1 MKTILLFSILLVGTT
16 TLFAQDKY
24 TLKIK
29 TTQGHPMPNVD
40 VTAVNGD
47 ISITKKTDNAGKVT
61 FTFTEVGTYVLSY
74 LEMKNFGTYE
84 VKEGFRGTFSK
95 TVTYDPK
102 GVFAEKPRV
111 DRSKIAFREVSP
123 THLKAGGEAVQVT
136 VHIKDNSRAYLPHV
150 DLTIVDCTNG
160 IKYPSE
166 SNAAGKATFYLP
178 ANGNY
183 EIDLGGVEA
192 LRVFKTNNNGGGRA
206 EMVVFYEKTKVKE
219 IAKGDTLIQRNI
231 TQTNGTTSHL
241 LFTLTLLDFGGNKLE
256 GEPVY
261 LVAEDKSRVYEGET
275 DGAGVCKFMLQK
287 GTNYIMN
294 LKYEE
299 GVHYVDVTN
308 KRGFGREST
317 TRRYRGSEAIVQM
330 LADRRLNDK
339 GFVINHQTTPIR
351 KLGKPEGYIN
361 KTNTGYELDFA
372 SSGPVGTPTVVGNRL
387 YTQQGY
393 YSPNYY
399 CLSAATGQY
408 VWGVE
413 LGEAGI
419 SPVVHQS
426 GVLLLNTESCT
437 LYAIDAKTGELLW
450 SKWLAGYLYTTP
462 SADGYNVYVV
472 YENGGE
478 NPLHPGEGRVLAS
491 FNIRTGATNW
501 MSWLDNEAIACP
513 VVAGNEVHVSSLS
526 GRYYVF
532 DKKTGERREASP
544 SIKAVSSPTV
554 TAEEIFITSSING
567 EERLVVLDRKTL
579 KKKRVYRKKI
589 SPALITEQSGLQ
601 EKMNFNGG
609 HPVVYK
615 NEIVVL
621 LEKERVSAFDARSEE
636 LLWQNDIATTNN
648 QAPIIANGKVFVA
661 GENGKI
667 MSFDLRTG
675 RETKIMDTKGIVDG
689 QPVMRNGL
697 IYVAAGGIL
706 KIIRSIKQFE
716 WNQWNKDPSHN
727 LLWED

>member
-1 MKTILLFSILLVGTT
+1 MKTLLLLSILFLSASS
-16 TLFAQDKY
+16 LFAQDKY

-29 TTQGHPMPNVD
+29 TTQGHPMPNVE

-47 ISITKKTDNAGKVT
+47 IVITEKTDNAGKVT
-61 FTFTEVGTYVLSY
+61 FTFTEVGTYSLSY

-102 GVFAEKPRV
+102 GIFAEKPAQ
-111 DRSKIAFREVSP
+111 DRSKIAFKEVSP
-123 THLKAGGEAVQVT
+123 TSLKGNSNVVEVI

-150 DLTIVDCTNG
+150 DLTVVDCTNG
-160 IKYPSE
+160 MKFVGK

-178 ANGNY
+178 ANGSY
-183 EIDLGGVEA
+183 EIDLGGIEA
-192 LRVFKTNNNGGGRA
+192 LRLFKTNNNSGGRA
-206 EMVVFYEKTKVKE
+206 QLVVFYEKTKVNE
-219 IAKGDTLIQRNI
+219 VAKGDTLIQKNI

-261 LVAEDKSRVYEGET
+261 MVAEDKSRVYEGET
-275 DGAGVCKFMLQK
+275 DAAGVCKFMLQK

-299 GVHYVDVTN
+299 GVHYVDVSN

-330 LADRRLNDK
+330 LAERRLNEK
-339 GFVINHQTTPIR
+339 GFVINHEHTPIR
-351 KLGKPEGYIN
+351 KLGKPENYI
-361 KTNTGYELDFA
+361 TRTSTGFELDFE
-372 SSGPVGTPTVVGNRL
+372 SSGPVGTPTVVGNKL

-399 CLSAATGQY
+399 CLSAATGQF

-462 SADGYNVYVV
+462 SADQYNVYVV
-472 YENGGE
+472 YENGGM
-478 NPLHPGEGRVLAS
+478 NPNNPNEGRVLAS
-491 FNIRTGATNW
+491 FNIRTGAVNW

-513 VVAGNEVHVSSLS
+513 VIAGDEVHVSSLS
-526 GRYYVF
+526 GRYYVY
-532 DKKTGERREASP
+532 DRKTGKRREASA

-554 TAEEIFITSSING
+554 TAEEIFLTATVNG
-567 EERLVVLDRKTL
+567 AEKLIVLDRKTL
-579 KKKRVYRKKI
+579 KKKRSYGTKL
-589 SPALITEQSGLQ
+589 SPALVTERSGLQ
-601 EKMNFNGG
+601 EKMNFNGA

-615 NEIVVL
+615 NKIVVL
-621 LEKERVSAFDARSEE
+621 LEADKVSAFDANSEK
-636 LLWQNDIATTNN
+636 LLWQNEVSTTNN
-648 QAPIIANGKVFVA
+648 QAPIISNGKVYVA
-661 GENGKI
+661 GKEGELLA
-667 MSFDLRTG
+667 FDLNTG
-675 RETKIMDTKGIVDG
+675 RETTIEDTKGMLDG
-689 QPVMRNGL
+689 QPIMRNGI

-706 KIIRSIKQFE
+706 KMIRSIKAGE
-716 WNQWNKDPSHN
+716 WDQWNKDPGHN
-727 LLWED
+727 LLWE

>member
-1 MKTILLFSILLVGTT
+1 MKHILLFLIAFLGTT
-16 TLFAQDKY
+16 SLRAQDTY

-29 TTQGHPMPNVD
+29 TTQGHPMLNVE

-47 ISITKKTDNAGKVT
+47 IVITEKTDNAGKAI
-61 FTFTEVGTYVLSY
+61 FTFTEVGTYSLSY

-102 GVFAEKPRV
+102 GIFAEPTV
-111 DRSKIAFREVSP
+111 ADRSKINFKEVSP
-123 THLKAGGEAVQVT
+123 MLLKGNENAVEVI
-136 VHIKDNSRAYLPHV
+136 VHIKNNDRAYLPHV
-150 DLTIVDCTNG
+150 DLAIVDCTNG
-160 IKYPSE
+160 LKYVGK

-178 ANGNY
+178 INSSY
-183 EIDLGGVEA
+183 EIDLGGIEA
-192 LRVFKTNNNGGGRA
+192 LRVFKTNNNPGGTA
-206 EMVVFYEKTKVKE
+206 QMVVFYEKTKVNE
-219 IAKGDTLIQRNI
+219 VAKGDTLIQNNI

-261 LVAEDKSRVYEGET
+261 MVAEEGTRVYEGIT

-294 LKYEE
+294 LKFEE
-299 GVHYVDVTN
+299 GVHYVEVSN
-308 KRGFGREST
+308 KQGFGRESV

-330 LADRRLNDK
+330 LANRRANEK

-351 KLGKPEGYIN
+351 KLGQPGDYLT
-361 KTNTGYELDFA
+361 KTSTGFELNFA

-437 LYAIDAKTGELLW
+437 LYAIDASTGELLW

-462 SADGYNVYVV
+462 SADQYNVYVV
-472 YENGGE
+472 YENGGS
-478 NPLHPGEGRVLAS
+478 NPLNQNEDRVLAS
-491 FNIRTGATNW
+491 FNIRTGAVNW
-501 MSWLDNEAIACP
+501 MAWLDNEAIASP
-513 VVAGNEVHVSSLS
+513 VVAGDEVHVSSLS

-532 DKKTGERREASP
+532 NRKTGERREAAM

-554 TAEEIFITSSING
+554 TAEEIFVTASIKG
-567 EERLVVLDRKTL
+567 EEKLIVLDRKTL
-579 KKKRVYRKKI
+579 KKKRTYGTKL
-589 SPALITEQSGLQ
+589 SPSLVTEDSELQ
-601 EKMNFNGG
+601 EKMNFNGA
-609 HPVVYK
+609 HPVVYR

-621 LEKERVSAFDARSEE
+621 LETDRVSAFDAQSES
-636 LLWQNDIATTNN
+636 LMWQKDIKTTNN
-648 QAPIIANGKVFVA
+648 QIPIIADGKVLVA
-661 GENGKI
+661 GSLGDL
-667 MSFDLRTG
+667 MAFDLRTG
-675 RETKIMDTKGIVDG
+675 EASKIVNTKGIIDG
-689 QPVMRNGL
+689 QPILRNGL

-706 KIIRSIKQFE
+706 KIIRSAKRFE
-716 WNQWNKDPSHN
+716 WTQWNKDPSHN
-727 LLWED
+727 LLVE